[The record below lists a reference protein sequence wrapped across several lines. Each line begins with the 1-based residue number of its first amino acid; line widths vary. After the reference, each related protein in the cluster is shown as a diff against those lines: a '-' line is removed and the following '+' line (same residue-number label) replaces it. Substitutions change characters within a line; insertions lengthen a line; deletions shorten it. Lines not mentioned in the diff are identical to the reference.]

1 LDELTS
7 GHTLTHLIVTYGY
20 WAILIGV
27 AVDSFGVPLP
37 GEAMLLTASVSA
49 GATRQLVL
57 PLVIMAAAAGG
68 VIGDNLSYYLGRQGG
83 TRLLQRFGSLVHLNR
98 RRQLLAQYLFR
109 RYGAPVV
116 VIGRFIP
123 IIHIA
128 TAVLAGVNAMS
139 WRRFALYN
147 GLGCLLW
154 ASLLGLAGFSL
165 GQIAIEVDRA
175 VLAFA
180 VPGASVIAIGV
191 LLLLRLFET
200 RLQRQAE
207 AVMAEPR
214 GDAA

>member
-1 LDELTS
+1 LDELTN

-37 GEAMLLTASVSA
+37 GEAMLLTASVYA
-49 GATRQLVL
+49 GATSQLTL
-57 PLVIMAAAAGG
+57 PLVILLAAAGG
-68 VIGDNLSYYLGRQGG
+68 IIGDNLSYYLGRQGG
-83 TRLLQRFGSLVHLNR
+83 TRLLQRFGPLVHLNR

-165 GQIAIEVDRA
+165 GQLAVEVDRA

-180 VPGASVIAIGV
+180 VPGASGIAVGV
-191 LLLLRLFET
+191 LLALRLLET